1 MIQYK
6 DNNYY
11 SKSNNDEAQFGLRKT
26 IHDFF
31 ISRTH
36 PLVKSLY
43 VGPRPTPRAESQFL
57 YPRLRMVCS
66 RWGQWIE
73 PVASMIFPTKKKLKF
88 VITLSQ
94 QE

>member
-1 MIQYK
+1 MKERFLNRI
-6 DNNYY
+6 
-11 SKSNNDEAQFGLRKT
+11 GV
-26 IHDFF
+26 

-66 RWGQWIE
+66 RWRQWIE

-88 VITLSQ
+88 GITLSQ